1 MSVSGSFQVI
11 YHWDNNCHH
20 ISSDLKIKNGW
31 TICACE
37 SQNLLH
43 DGDKCFEIGVCAWS
57 AATPSYRLTWFM
69 WTALGLECV
78 RSLLRMD
85 TWRCEKNTERY
96 EVDCAFQAFCGECT
110 PFASRCIRCV
120 WHGEACWVF
129 KTELVKRSCKTWSV
143 RLDLQ
148 EGVDIWRLTKE
159 WKAKVSVW
167 L

>member
-37 SQNLLH
+37 SRDLLH

-110 PFASRCIRCV
+110 PFASLFSLYTLRMAWRGV
-120 WHGEACWVF
+120 LGF
-129 KTELVKRSCKTWSV
+129 KTDLVIPTCIKRSCKTWSV

-148 EGVDIWRLTKE
+148 EGVEI
-159 WKAKVSVW
+159 
-167 L
+167 